1 MAYTAIATTTAGR
14 NGHVDSSDGVLHLD
28 LAMPGSGK
36 KGATNPEQL
45 FAAGY
50 SSCFGSAI
58 LAVAGADKLKPDNVQ
73 VTAEVTLVVNG
84 HDYSIAVKLKAKI
97 DAPPP
102 ALAPPS
108 RTVWCVMGG
117 ALSPPAAA
125 RTASMPWAPN
135 SAMPCCRYCWT
146 SPTWRPWTPCPAPC
160 PLPGGRSTR
169 W

>member
-36 KGATNPEQL
+36 PGATNPEQL

-58 LAVAGADKLKPDNVQ
+58 LAVAGKDKLKPEGVA

-84 HDYSIAVKLKAKI
+84 NDYSIAVKLKAKI
-97 DAPPP
+97 DGV
-102 ALAPPS
+102 S
-108 RTVWCVMGG
+108 REE
-117 ALSPPAAA
+117 AEKLLH
-125 RTASMPWAPN
+125 TAHQV
-135 SAMPCCRYCWT
+135 
-146 SPTWRPWTPCPAPC
+146 CPYSKA
-160 PLPGGRSTR
+160 TR
-169 W
+169 NNIPVELELL

>member
-36 KGATNPEQL
+36 PGATNPEQL

-58 LAVAGADKLKPDNVQ
+58 LAVAGKDKLKPEGVA

-97 DAPPP
+97 DGV
-102 ALAPPS
+102 S
-108 RTVWCVMGG
+108 REE
-117 ALSPPAAA
+117 AEKLLH
-125 RTASMPWAPN
+125 TAHQV
-135 SAMPCCRYCWT
+135 
-146 SPTWRPWTPCPAPC
+146 CPYSKA
-160 PLPGGRSTR
+160 TR
-169 W
+169 GNIPVELELL

>member
-36 KGATNPEQL
+36 PGATNPEQL

-58 LAVAGADKLKPDNVQ
+58 LAVAGKDKLKPEGVA

-84 HDYSIAVKLKAKI
+84 NDYSIAVKLKAKI
-97 DAPPP
+97 DGVTRDEAEK
-102 ALAPPS
+102 L
-108 RTVWCVMGG
+108 
-117 ALSPPAAA
+117 LH
-125 RTASMPWAPN
+125 TAHQV
-135 SAMPCCRYCWT
+135 
-146 SPTWRPWTPCPAPC
+146 CPYSKA
-160 PLPGGRSTR
+160 TR
-169 W
+169 NNIPVELELL